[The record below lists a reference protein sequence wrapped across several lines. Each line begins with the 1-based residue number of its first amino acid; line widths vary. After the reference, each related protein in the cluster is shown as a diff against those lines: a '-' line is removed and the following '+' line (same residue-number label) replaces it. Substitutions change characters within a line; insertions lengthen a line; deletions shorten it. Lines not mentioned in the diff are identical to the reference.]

1 MKKAQK
7 PLRLNRQTLV
17 RLTEEQLNE
26 IQGAIYPPLDPN
38 YTAKGTYC
46 LTLSGAIC

>member
-17 RLTEEQLNE
+17 RLTEEQLND

-38 YTAKGTYC
+38 YTNIGVYC
-46 LTLSGAIC
+46 VTLSGAVC